1 MYCKIYIT
9 EIHIT
14 SIIYIILYYYIYQF
28 ILHH

>member
-1 MYCKIYIT
+1 MYSKIYIT

-14 SIIYIILYYYIYQF
+14 SIIYIILHYYIYQF